1 MRWTFIPKP
10 DNGLVEQLEK
20 DLGIDSL
27 IATLLVQR
35 GIVSFEQAKTFFRP
49 TLTDLHDPFLMKD
62 MEVAVQ
68 RVEKAIA
75 ERQNILVFG
84 DYDVDGTTAVALMSS
99 FLKTQTENVLT
110 YIPDRY
116 NEGYG
121 VSKQGIDYAD
131 DNDCALIIALDCGVK
146 SIELVA
152 YAKQKNIDFIICDHH
167 LPGEELPDALAI
179 LDPKRFDCNYPY
191 KELCG
196 CGVGFKLIQAF
207 TQKNGGTIEQ
217 LIPYL
222 DLVALAIGADIVPI
236 DGENRTLSYF
246 GMQVINDNPR
256 AGIKAIFGEKKK
268 KIFNISDVVFTV
280 APRINAAGRVKH
292 GDYAVALLT
301 VTDGLEAQKLAK
313 EIETF
318 NSDRRDIDKNITE
331 EAFQQIIDNK
341 EESKFS
347 TVIYSENW
355 HKGVIGIVAS
365 RLIETYHKPT
375 IVFTKSGDRYAASA
389 RSVPGFDLYKAIEN
403 CKQYLIQYGG
413 HPCAAGFTLYPE
425 NYQKFKDAFEEE
437 VKNTI
442 QQNMLEPEIL
452 VDAEITFDQIT
463 PKFLRIL
470 NQFAPFG
477 PSNMQPIFLTRNLYD
492 TGYAKCI
499 GADAEHLSLY
509 IKNNTST
516 KIPAVGFNLKSRLS
530 LVSNHQPFMAVYTI
544 DENEYQGKTNIQLR
558 LKDIKSN

>member
-1 MRWTFIPKP
+1 
-10 DNGLVEQLEK
+10 
-20 DLGIDSL
+20 
-27 IATLLVQR
+27 
-35 GIVSFEQAKTFFRP
+35 
-49 TLTDLHDPFLMKD
+49 
-62 MEVAVQ
+62 
-68 RVEKAIA
+68 
-75 ERQNILVFG
+75 
-84 DYDVDGTTAVALMSS
+84 
-99 FLKTQTENVLT
+99 
-110 YIPDRY
+110 
-116 NEGYG
+116 
-121 VSKQGIDYAD
+121 
-131 DNDCALIIALDCGVK
+131 
-146 SIELVA
+146 
-152 YAKQKNIDFIICDHH
+152 
-167 LPGEELPDALAI
+167 
-179 LDPKRFDCNYPY
+179 
-191 KELCG
+191 
-196 CGVGFKLIQAF
+196 
-207 TQKNGGTIEQ
+207 
-217 LIPYL
+217 
-222 DLVALAIGADIVPI
+222 
-236 DGENRTLSYF
+236 
-246 GMQVINDNPR
+246 
-256 AGIKAIFGEKKK
+256 
-268 KIFNISDVVFTV
+268 
-280 APRINAAGRVKH
+280 
-292 GDYAVALLT
+292 
-301 VTDGLEAQKLAK
+301 
-313 EIETF
+313 
-318 NSDRRDIDKNITE
+318 
-331 EAFQQIIDNK
+331 
-341 EESKFS
+341 
-347 TVIYSENW
+347 
-355 HKGVIGIVAS
+355 VIGIVAS